1 MDYSVLT
8 SAFVGSSS
16 NTVFDQL
23 LGSMVRVPVITA
35 TIGAVSVGA
44 TVYSVSEGSA
54 KPVTRLSL
62 TNTTITPQK
71 VTALCAVTKETAR
84 SNDTAS
90 VNFIIRQLRLAV
102 GQQTDAAFIAAIT
115 SGVSTI
121 PSAKE

>member
-1 MDYSVLT
+1 
-8 SAFVGSSS
+8 
-16 NTVFDQL
+16 
-23 LGSMVRVPVITA
+23 
-35 TIGAVSVGA
+35 
-44 TVYSVSEGSA
+44 
-54 KPVTRLSL
+54 
-62 TNTTITPQK
+62 
-71 VTALCAVTKETAR
+71 VTKETAR